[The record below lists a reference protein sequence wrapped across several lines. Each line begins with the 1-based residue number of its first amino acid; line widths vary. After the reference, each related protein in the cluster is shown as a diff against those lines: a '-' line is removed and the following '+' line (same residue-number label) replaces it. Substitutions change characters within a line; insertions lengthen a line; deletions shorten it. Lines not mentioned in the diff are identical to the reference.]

1 MLWRMIPQTVPAVV
15 RVTRRSVGP
24 HPAAAM
30 QAPRAVAVLHALRGV
45 LQDMAEERDPLE
57 IIDAAG
63 VRQ

>member
-1 MLWRMIPQTVPAVV
+1 MALRWWRQLMTWRMIPQTVPAVI

-45 LQDMAEERDPLE
+45 L
-57 IIDAAG
+57 
-63 VRQ
+63 